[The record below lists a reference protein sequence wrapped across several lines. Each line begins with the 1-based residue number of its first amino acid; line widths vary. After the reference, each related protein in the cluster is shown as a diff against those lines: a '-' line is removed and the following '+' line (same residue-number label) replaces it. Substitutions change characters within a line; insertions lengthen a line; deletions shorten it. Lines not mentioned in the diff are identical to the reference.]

1 MNRHWPDAAAWSL
14 LVATTLAALVEIV
27 HGGGRQL
34 VAVTGVGT
42 GLACLS
48 IRRHFQHSLTAI
60 AVMLAVLSIAF
71 FPAISLRR
79 WWPTP
84 LLSCA
89 LLIGSRAVVQALAR
103 RLAQPGLV
111 VLIGGSLVFGLV
123 LLVSSWWQHEDQWLG
138 AAASGWLRW
147 GGIVAMSALAQFAAA
162 PWLVKT
168 IPEAKQD
175 ERPAIVLWL
184 VLVTWMV
191 AGPAR

>member
-1 MNRHWPDAAAWSL
+1 MNRHWPDAAAWAL
-14 LVATTLAALVEIV
+14 LVATALAALVDMV
-27 HGGGRQL
+27 HGGGRPF
-34 VAVTGVGT
+34 VAATGLGT

-48 IRRHFQHSLTAI
+48 IRRHFQHSLMATG
-60 AVMLAVLSIAF
+60 VMLAVLSITL
-71 FPAISLRR
+71 FPAVPLRE

-84 LLSCA
+84 LLASA

-123 LLVSSWWQHEDQWLG
+123 LLARSWWQHEDQWLG
-138 AAASGWLRW
+138 ADGLGWLRW

-175 ERPAIVLWL
+175 ERPAIALWL
-184 VLVTWMV
+184 VLLVWMIV
-191 AGPAR
+191 SPAH